1 MLFYVIHVTFC
12 HKCVTELDA
21 CCFRPSPFFFLS
33 LFSAFNFSPRVFYK
47 TAKWEGRLSFHCQR
61 RSHRMIILH
70 QTLDDILSFLPPSP
84 RWQAKITHAS
94 AKLHA
99 HREKVP
105 YVIFSERENG
115 SGLFFLKTLYPPY
128 SVDRARMIAIHQP
141 AILNT
146 YVWTL
151 HEKKKQFRSSTIYRK
166 GLLPLP
172 RPPEETFTQ

>member
-1 MLFYVIHVTFC
+1 MHAVFALHPASFC
-12 HKCVTELDA
+12 
-21 CCFRPSPFFFLS
+21 PFFLS
-33 LFSAFNFSPRVFYK
+33 LISPLESSIKQLNEREDYLFIVK
-47 TAKWEGRLSFHCQR
+47 KK
-61 RSHRMIILH
+61 SHRMIILH

-115 SGLFFLKTLYPPY
+115 SGLFFLRALYPPY
-128 SVDRARMIAIHQP
+128 SVDRARMIATLQP

-151 HEKKKQFRSSTIYRK
+151 HEKEKQFRSSTIYEK